1 MEHIH
6 EVLRIIEASKDGLTE
21 EELKQT
27 VKDKFGENPVFTSCS
42 DNTMSLD
49 EIIPFITER
58 GKVATVNGKLKL
70 ANDVHICDD

>member
-27 VKDKFGENPVFTSCS
+27 VKDKFGEN
-42 DNTMSLD
+42 
-49 EIIPFITER
+49 
-58 GKVATVNGKLKL
+58 
-70 ANDVHICDD
+70 